1 MRLEDGEI
9 EDGKM
14 IIDQLLFN
22 KKNKGGG
29 LNLTIYKARRYIY
42 IYLSPFY

>member
-22 KKNKGGG
+22 KKSKGGG
-29 LNLTIYKARRYIY
+29 LNMFNLF
-42 IYLSPFY
+42 LSCKNKR